1 MYICRNKNLK
11 VAFYQPKLHIRTCKM
26 DLYAETGS
34 CNSSRQQ
41 SSVKISWPISLQF
54 HSSFMCTPFPLT
66 ERLALELLNDMEW
79 CVSWSFADDVGWP
92 LWNTLSSLLYISL
105 LTAAVNLVI
114 NDSAVH
120 TANTELQ
127 IIIIQKFPSHSI
139 LPKLP
144 IKSKFVMPTKA
155 KQVLAVM
162 KTVPTYIAWPHSDQV
177 KILCFQLFSPF
188 LFGFKI

>member
-1 MYICRNKNLK
+1 MQKQHSVSVSRWMLFVKIG
-11 VAFYQPKLHIRTCKM
+11 VSI
-26 DLYAETGS
+26 
-34 CNSSRQQ
+34 SSR
-41 SSVKISWPISLQF
+41 F

-66 ERLALELLNDMEW
+66 ERLALELLNDMVW
-79 CVSWSFADDVGWP
+79 SASWSLTDDAGWS

-144 IKSKFVMPTKA
+144 IKSKFVMPTKT
-155 KQVLAVM
+155 K
-162 KTVPTYIAWPHSDQV
+162 WSHGNND
-177 KILCFQLFSPF
+177 F
-188 LFGFKI
+188 